1 MFRDDHTQILSQIQL
16 FLVDEV
22 NHYLM
27 RRLNATFYFKFQVH
41 ILNESRGSTL
51 EVVISRMKLRGSGVR
66 FVLVSATVPNID
78 DVAAWIENSS
88 NGPAQIFEVTKA
100 LQSWNVRP
108 LFQILLQFGEEYRPC
123 KLKRFVYGITR
134 AKTMNDWIFSSI
146 LDQRLF
152 EIMQRH
158 SVNKP
163 TLVFCPTRKG
173 AC

>member
-1 MFRDDHTQILSQIQL
+1 MALCPHITNGMFRDDHTQILSQIQL

-100 LQSWNVRP
+100 LQS
-108 LFQILLQFGEEYRPC
+108 
-123 KLKRFVYGITR
+123 
-134 AKTMNDWIFSSI
+134 
-146 LDQRLF
+146 
-152 EIMQRH
+152 
-158 SVNKP
+158 
-163 TLVFCPTRKG
+163 
-173 AC
+173 